1 MSNTRIEKDS
11 MGEMTVPA
19 DALYGAST
27 ARAVENFPI
36 AKRPVPAAVIHAFG
50 YLKAACAQVNLD
62 LGKLDER
69 RARAIIAAADEVA
82 QGKHDAHFPVDV
94 YQTGSGTST
103 NMNAN
108 EVIAHLANQKLGLGL
123 GTASEKSRDREG
135 AGTDRPAGTPPL
147 PNGRGSLGGE
157 PAGERVHPN
166 DHVNMGQSS
175 NDTFPTA
182 MHIAAA
188 VAIDSQLR
196 PALEDVTRALRAKA
210 KSWDHIVKIGR
221 THLMD
226 ATPIRV
232 GQVFGGYA
240 RQAELAEQRL
250 DLALGEMRINVP
262 IGGTAV
268 GTGINTH
275 PEFAERVVWLLEH
288 RLDVGFQEAKNH
300 PEAQAAKDSFVSAHG
315 HLKALAVSLS
325 KIANDIRHLGSGP
338 RCGIFELSLPAI
350 QPGSSIMPGKVNPV
364 VCESVMQVVC
374 RVVGND
380 ATVTLAGMGGVGSI
394 FELNVAMPV
403 MIDAFLES
411 VTLLANVC
419 DVFVDKLLVGLEV
432 NEERCKELVDGSLMM
447 VTSLA
452 PVIGYDEA
460 AKVAKQAFKENKT
473 IRELMTER
481 GDVDAATL
489 DKLLDPRAMT
499 EPSAE

>member
-1 MSNTRIEKDS
+1 MANTRTERDS

-36 AKRPVPAAVIHAFG
+36 AKRPVPAAVVHAFG
-50 YLKAACAQVNLD
+50 HLKAACAQANLD

-69 RARAIIAAADEVA
+69 RAKAIIAASDEVA
-82 QGKHDAHFPVDV
+82 QGRHDAHFPVDV

-108 EVIAHLANQKLGLGL
+108 EVIANLANQKLGLGV
-123 GTASEKSRDREG
+123 G
-135 AGTDRPAGTPPL
+135 AGGKDDAG
-147 PNGRGSLGGE
+147 G
-157 PAGERVHPN
+157 VHPN

-188 VAIDSQLR
+188 VETKRRLV
-196 PALEDVTRALRAKA
+196 PALDRLEQELAQKAEKWDDV
-210 KSWDHIVKIGR
+210 IKIGR

-232 GQVFGGYA
+232 GQVFEGFASQA
-240 RQAELAEQRL
+240 RQARRLAVGVNF
-250 DLALGEMRINVP
+250 LALRLAV
-262 IGGTAV
+262 GGTAV

-275 PEFAERVVWLLEH
+275 PEFGGKVAEYLTNRLGGLRVKFEESGDHV
-288 RLDVGFQEAKNH
+288 
-300 PEAQAAKDSFVSAHG
+300 AQQSSKDDFVQAHA
-315 HLKALAVSLS
+315 HLKTIAVALS
-325 KIANDIRHLGSGP
+325 KIANDIRHLGGGP

-432 NEERCKELVDGSLMM
+432 NEERCRELVDGSLMM

-460 AKVAKQAFKENKT
+460 AKVAKQAFAENKT
-473 IRELMTER
+473 IRQLMAER

-489 DKLLDPRAMT
+489 DRLLDPRGMT
-499 EPSAE
+499 EPSAEDPGSAGG

>member
-1 MSNTRIEKDS
+1 MSQTRTERDS
-11 MGEMTVPA
+11 MGEMQVPA

-36 AKRPVPAAVIHAFG
+36 AKRPMNPAVIHAFG
-50 YLKAACAQVNLD
+50 HLKAACAQANKD
-62 LGKLDER
+62 LGKLDAEI
-69 RARAIIAAADEVA
+69 ADAIIAASDEVA
-82 QGKHDAHFPVDV
+82 KGMHDEHFPVDV

-108 EVIAHLANQKLGLGL
+108 EVIANLANQKLSSGSG
-123 GTASEKSRDREG
+123 ASPERER
-135 AGTDRPAGTPPL
+135 AGSGSGSEPL
-147 PNGRGSLGGE
+147 AHAQGSQGSDQK
-157 PAGERVHPN
+157 PRVHPN

-182 MHIAAA
+182 MCIAAA
-188 VAIDSQLR
+188 LALNTLDESLKKVEVALLD
-196 PALEDVTRALRAKA
+196 
-210 KSWDHIVKIGR
+210 KSEAWDELVKIGR

-226 ATPIRV
+226 ATPIRL
-232 GQVFGGYA
+232 GQVFGGYSHQIH
-240 RQAELAEQRL
+240 RVRNTL
-250 DLALGEMRINVP
+250 DHAIDQVRWNLP

-275 PEFAERVVWLLEH
+275 PNFADSVCDVVNERTKVAFE
-288 RLDVGFQEAKNH
+288 EAFNH
-300 PEAQAAKDSFVSAHG
+300 PSAQAAKDDLVNAHAT
-315 HLKALAVSLS
+315 LKTIAVSLS

-338 RCGIFELSLPAI
+338 RCGIGELILPAI

-364 VCESVMQVVC
+364 VCESVMQVAC

-411 VTLLANVC
+411 VTLLSNVC

-432 NEERCKELVDGSLMM
+432 DEKRCKELIDNSLML
-447 VTSLA
+447 VTALN
-452 PVIGYDEA
+452 PLIGYDEA
-460 AKVAKQAFKENKT
+460 AKVAKQAHAEGKT
-473 IRELMTER
+473 IREVMAEKQYEGVTEA
-481 GDVDAATL
+481 VL
-489 DKLLDPRAMT
+489 DEALDPRRMT
-499 EPSAE
+499 EPQA